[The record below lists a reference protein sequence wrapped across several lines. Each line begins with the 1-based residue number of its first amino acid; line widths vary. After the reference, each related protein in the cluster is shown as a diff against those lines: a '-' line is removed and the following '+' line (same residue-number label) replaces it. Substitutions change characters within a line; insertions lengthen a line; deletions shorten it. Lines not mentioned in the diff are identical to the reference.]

1 MTDHTYDDRRRLG
14 RTYPRPD
21 RENARH
27 GFEDAEGLRA
37 LLNRLHDAGSG
48 AWQDDPEVAA
58 LMRHAATKYAALAR
72 KHGLDPWEAAT
83 AAFHAMRKPN
93 ARAADDPW
101 AIVTTAV
108 RVTCI
113 AEERGT
119 GLLCSVDRARRPE
132 YSVFHDAERFSD
144 RENPLPEYHSAFHID
159 PFGDDDPAAPS
170 TPPDGQTGVGAAV
183 EDAIALLCLHGWDP
197 QTARSVTECVC
208 ARLAVSSSRAGAF
221 ESLRRDKHA
230 RALLDLPLA
239 SWTGVLR
246 VLLGNPDPHLAHTR
260 AGRGVLLRLLVDE
273 PLHALDGDETLTA
286 AVALAA
292 PRKGT
297 GPR

>member
-1 MTDHTYDDRRRLG
+1 MTDQKNTTRVRGRVRRGEDTG
-14 RTYPRPD
+14 R
-21 RENARH
+21 

-37 LLNRLHDAGSG
+37 LLNRLHEAGRG
-48 AWQDDPEVAA
+48 AWQDDPEVTL

-83 AAFHAMRKPN
+83 AAYHAMRKPN

-113 AEERGT
+113 AEERGA

-144 RENPLPEYHSAFHID
+144 RDKPLSEYHPAFHID
-159 PFGDDDPAAPS
+159 PFNNDPDESDNAAP
-170 TPPDGQTGVGAAV
+170 GGETGVGSAV
-183 EDAIALLCLHGWDP
+183 EDAITLLCLHGWDP
-197 QTARSVTECVC
+197 HTARSVTECVC

-239 SWTGVLR
+239 SWTGILR
-246 VLLGNPDPHLAHTR
+246 VLLGNPDPHLAHTA

-273 PLHALDGDETLTA
+273 PLHALDADEPLTA
-286 AVALAA
+286 AVERAA
-292 PRKGT
+292 PRQG
-297 GPR
+297 GSPR

>member
-1 MTDHTYDDRRRLG
+1 MTDDTDDATSRRR
-14 RTYPRPD
+14 RNR
-21 RENARH
+21 RH
-27 GFEDAEGLRA
+27 VTGCGFEDGEGLRT
-37 LLNRLHDAGSG
+37 LLNRLQEAGAG

-83 AAFHAMRKPN
+83 AAYHAMRKLDPDT
-93 ARAADDPW
+93 ADDPW

-119 GLLCSVDRARRPE
+119 GLLCSTDRARRAE

-144 RENPLPEYHSAFHID
+144 RENPLTDYHEAFRVD
-159 PFGDDDPAAPS
+159 PFADEDPDGADLGTS
-170 TPPDGQTGVGAAV
+170 EPDGQTGVGSAV
-183 EDAIALLCLHGWDP
+183 EDAIGLLCLHGWDP
-197 QTARSVTECVC
+197 QTARAVTECVC
-208 ARLAVSSSRAGAF
+208 ARLALSSSRAGAF

-230 RALLDLPLA
+230 RALLDLSLA
-239 SWTGVLR
+239 SWTGILR
-246 VLLGNPDPHLAHTR
+246 VLLGNPDPHLARTN

-273 PLHALDGDETLTA
+273 PLRALDADRALTA
-286 AVALAA
+286 AIRRAA
-292 PRKGT
+292 PRTIGSA
-297 GPR
+297 